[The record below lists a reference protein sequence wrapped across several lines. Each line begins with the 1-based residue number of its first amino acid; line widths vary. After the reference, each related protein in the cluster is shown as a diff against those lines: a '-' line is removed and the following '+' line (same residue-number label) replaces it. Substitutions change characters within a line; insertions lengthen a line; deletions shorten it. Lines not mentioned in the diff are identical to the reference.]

1 MDSSAGG
8 SFWVRVRI
16 YCECMP
22 HHRELKKF
30 GAVVAA
36 RRRWLGLTRDQVH
49 AAGGPADTTLARIE
63 NPTPTTAP
71 PRARTLRRLDEGLRW
86 SPGSA
91 ARTLAGGEPDPL
103 DTESAENSEPSA
115 PANPLNF
122 SKLEISVE
130 LVRGLLTTSDVVY
143 DVLTRQDLPASCMP
157 AAEKAAD
164 ELASIIRKLSAAY
177 ATEVLERAGGPGR
190 VLTPAVEMA
199 YREHLSSSVQSADPD
214 VAEEQ
219 LYRRWLAGKEQDLDE
234 ITRDAFHQRW
244 QAKQRVLQAR
254 KS

>member
-1 MDSSAGG
+1 MGVSPWS
-8 SFWVRVRI
+8 RVRL
-16 YCECMP
+16 YCERMP
-22 HHRELKKF
+22 SHRELVRF

-36 RRRWLGLTRDQVH
+36 RRSWLGLTRDQVH

-63 NPTPTTAP
+63 NPTSTTAP

-103 DTESAENSEPSA
+103 DVESTEDSELSAA
-115 PANPLNF
+115 PNPLNF

-130 LVRGLLTTSDVVY
+130 LVRGLLTTADAVY
-143 DVLTRQDLPASCMP
+143 DVLTRRDLPEAWMP
-157 AAEKAAD
+157 VAEKAAD

-199 YREHLSSSVQSADPD
+199 YREHLSSSAQSADPEI
-214 VAEEQ
+214 AEEQ

-234 ITRDAFHQRW
+234 VTREAFVRRW